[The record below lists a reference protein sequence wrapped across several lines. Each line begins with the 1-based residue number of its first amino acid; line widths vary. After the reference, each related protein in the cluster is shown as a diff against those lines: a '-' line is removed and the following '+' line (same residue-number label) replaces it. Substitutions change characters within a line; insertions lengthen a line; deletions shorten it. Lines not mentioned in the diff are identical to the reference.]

1 MERMKPFPVKVSE
14 KELAIWRAGAKEY
27 GCSVSE
33 WVRRR
38 CRGPGR
44 LRKAR
49 APKAI
54 PSVSDGTRRVPVAA
68 IASDEA
74 EWPCT
79 HGRPGGVDCPDC
91 EAFDQETAREEIED
105 RERAERQRAERE
117 RWNTAVKECKAAGS
131 VREWFASLPSRVAQE
146 FEDLR
151 ADLLK
156 CEQQEKEH
164 NAWLAQQTSPVFP
177 PEPRVPKPSASDG
190 DSRNRTPLKSHR
202 TLDEDGMPFITDGGM
217 IIS

>member
-1 MERMKPFPVKVSE
+1 MAKFRTKQILVRCSP
-14 KELAIWRAGAKEY
+14 KELSTWQAKARD
-27 GCSVSE
+27 SQMTLSDF
-33 WVRRR
+33 VRS
-38 CRGPGR
+38 R
-44 LRKAR
+44 LRNAGRPKPER
-49 APKAI
+49 APKA
-54 PSVSDGTRRVPVAA
+54 VAA
-68 IASDEA
+68 IALDEA

-91 EAFDQETAREEIED
+91 EAFDQETAREEIKNRG
-105 RERAERQRAERE
+105 REERQRAERE
-117 RWNTAVKECKAAGS
+117 RWNTAVQQCKAAGS

-164 NAWLAQQTSPVFP
+164 NDWLAQQTSPVFP
-177 PEPRVPKPSASDG
+177 PEPRVP
-190 DSRNRTPLKSHR
+190 NRTPLKSHR